1 VLSSFMSILEPFI
14 LGLAITELTA
24 NLVDMA
30 KGVSGAELNVP
41 YIAGILIIYFFRGV
55 FYELGS
61 YGSNYFMTT
70 VVQKSI
76 RDIRH
81 DLNRKINKVP
91 VSYFDKHQFGDML
104 GRFTSDVETVSNAL
118 QQSFLQIIN

>member
-1 VLSSFMSILEPFI
+1 SFMSVLEPFI

-118 QQSFLQIIN
+118 QQSFLQIINA